1 MIRDILYIEG
11 EPMDM
16 AEGAKVTLTFQSPIL
31 TDISK
36 QAANYSQTI
45 NLPRTARNEALLGLP
60 LSLTAQSFVTAFR
73 YKRKPGRLERN
84 GITIAEGEVY
94 LLDSSTDSIS
104 VCFIFGRIKAL
115 ERLKEH
121 EGNINSLSTVET
133 MQARTWKNTADT
145 SKSFTRFVFPK
156 YNTGATE
163 AEMVATK
170 VGYYGAVSINSVIL
184 TGISYLCGGIAK
196 SEQANNVLKDL
207 WLMARSANDSDY
219 TASLTPTTL
228 TPTGGGDLK
237 AEYNRG
243 TVGAG
248 PDIPVAYTFAPAF
261 NGATVA
267 AGKYGE
273 VALLK
278 VGAFTQLTYKV
289 AAEQKLTIATSG
301 NLQLQWE
308 SLAKYN
314 AAQIARTKIVYY
326 IRPEDDEESEKLQKI
341 EGTAKVTS
349 FTYTQSGG
357 IYTNIVSIENASQ
370 VLELDKGQ
378 VLLIAIDIPMA
389 SRKFETSP
397 IGNAKVL
404 SGSFILT
411 SSGLKE
417 PIIVA
422 GAIPYHPAG
431 NLPELKPI
439 DLLKSLCTML
449 GLYIAPDKT
458 TGGLY
463 IATLNEVIDNLAE
476 ADDWTERLVVPD
488 KSKNGRLILN
498 HYFSVGDYK
507 AQRNVI
513 KFKDDSNDPDAEK
526 IDESARN
533 IVLACDNEGLER
545 EKTIATLPF
554 AATYGDNMRHYT
566 YKPADNADEEPEI
579 ERKELQPRIVRIML
593 INGVAVATSSGLYGR
608 DLQGVNLRG
617 LQSLI
622 KQPHRIKVNMRLT
635 TWDIKTLNLERPIYL
650 AQFGCY
656 FLIEQVQTTSTD
668 IAEVTLLKIN

>member
-1 MIRDILYIEG
+1 
-11 EPMDM
+11 
-16 AEGAKVTLTFQSPIL
+16 
-31 TDISK
+31 
-36 QAANYSQTI
+36 
-45 NLPRTARNEALLGLP
+45 
-60 LSLTAQSFVTAFR
+60 
-73 YKRKPGRLERN
+73 
-84 GITIAEGEVY
+84 
-94 LLDSSTDSIS
+94 
-104 VCFIFGRIKAL
+104 
-115 ERLKEH
+115 
-121 EGNINSLSTVET
+121 

-219 TASLTPTTL
+219 TASLTPTVL

-237 AEYNRG
+237 ADVNAYGASIYYTFTPILSGYTAALGRYGEVVSDTKGGITGLFYKASAEQMLTVTTNSNFQLQLTTNARYSAATAQNVRLMFYVYNEDDENPRIVYGQRISGFTEASSGGEYIYIFSFGNDAAHTIKLNEGEMVR
-243 TVGAG
+243 VRIF
-248 PDIPVAYTFAPAF
+248 IPVASI
-261 NGATVA
+261 GARVNS
-267 AGKYGE
+267 
-273 VALLK
+273 VS
-278 VGAFTQLTYKV
+278 
-289 AAEQKLTIATSG
+289 I
-301 NLQLQWE
+301 
-308 SLAKYN
+308 
-314 AAQIARTKIVYY
+314 
-326 IRPEDDEESEKLQKI
+326 I
-341 EGTAKVTS
+341 EGQLVFK
-349 FTYTQSGG
+349 
-357 IYTNIVSIENASQ
+357 
-370 VLELDKGQ
+370 
-378 VLLIAIDIPMA
+378 
-389 SRKFETSP
+389 
-397 IGNAKVL
+397 
-404 SGSFILT
+404 

-417 PIIVA
+417 PITTETSNF
-422 GAIPYHPAG
+422 PYHPAG

-439 DLLKSLCTML
+439 DLLKNLCTML
-449 GLYIAPDKT
+449 GLYIAPDKA